1 MTLSKRSSSKTSA
14 WKSLWTAILSAG
26 VIASSVACSDTSAK
40 PEPRGSA
47 SGPGA
52 GSAQTVKELPE
63 FETAGLTPNER
74 REFYSDLKTLL
85 SPCENVAVPIYQ
97 CVTEKRDCKA
107 CVAAGKFLLKQVRE
121 AKTKEARA
129 EFYKGR
135 FTTKAVDVPVTDAPF
150 RGPEKALVT
159 IVEWADF
166 ECPHCKLLSPIL
178 DSLVDRFPGQVKLA
192 YKFYPIS
199 GHKDGEVAAR
209 GGYAAIGQGKFW
221 EMHHSLFE
229 NQGQNDRTG
238 VVKQAKTIGLDV
250 DAFKKAMADDEAA
263 NRLERDRKQ
272 ADDLGLDGTP
282 FIFIN
287 GVRLQLESMT
297 IPLFDD
303 LESYVAMHIEKA
315 GGAPVAAPAGFK
327 RPKDMEPGEPGEAP
341 APSASADPSAAPVAS
356 SAAPSASAAPSS
368 APSAGT
374 PPTK

>member
-1 MTLSKRSSSKTSA
+1 MKARTWFSTSLSKASV
-14 WKSLWTAILSAG
+14 WIVSAG
-26 VIASSVACSDTSAK
+26 LLTSSIGCSDTSAK

-52 GSAQTVKELPE
+52 TAQTVKELPE

-85 SPCENVAVPIYQ
+85 SPCENVAVPLYQ

-107 CVAAGKFLLKQVRE
+107 CIPAGKFLLKQVRE
-121 AKTKEARA
+121 AKTAEARA
-129 EFYKGR
+129 AFYKGR
-135 FTTKAVDVPVTDAPF
+135 FSTKAVDVAVTDAPF

-178 DSLVDRFPGQVKLA
+178 EGLVDRFPGQVKLA

-209 GGYAAIGQGKFW
+209 GGYAAISQGKFW

-229 NQGQNDRTG
+229 NQGANDRTG

-282 FIFIN
+282 FIFVN

-297 IPLFDD
+297 MPLFDD

-315 GGAPVAAPAGFK
+315 GGTPVAAPANFK
-327 RPKDMEPGEPGEAP
+327 RPADMGPGSPEGP
-341 APSASADPSAAPVAS
+341 APSASADPSAAPAAS

-368 APSAGT
+368 APSAGAS
-374 PPTK
+374 PSK